1 MHPAPSL
8 LEAPPKNG
16 SEESGNRPQ
25 TASPSLSQHEQLPSQ
40 NQVQQQQQQPPQQHT
55 TPTQTQTQ
63 TQTQPQPQPH
73 QSPQQQQQQL
83 LHQQQQTTPQQPP
96 QQPLPTTP
104 GLSVSPPLRKDT
116 NSSISTQ
123 ATMASAVTNMSAE
136 TNNTSYSADTS
147 PNLTSIF
154 HVKDGSDVSNR
165 VRASR
170 RRTGP
175 LSQQQREKAALIRK
189 LGACN
194 DCRRRRVACHPSH
207 HNMTW
212 EDAVRKYNRSNSP
225 TIHDIA
231 PSLSSQRPLSPASVM
246 NPNVKPVFTQ
256 DPQDMMDIDSPTPPG
271 QHRLSESR
279 IRTPLPSGPRLD
291 KPPILPGI
299 DSLKSDLQT
308 NVSRILTNPSRSR
321 YSSAQALLL
330 YWQDDPDF
338 SVGSSV
344 KELGEVLDLHYHY
357 TFSVTTIPSASEVC
371 KSPWRW
377 LSRKITDFV
386 EDRDQR
392 DVLKIVY
399 YNGHSY
405 LDSNREMVLA
415 SSKDKDKA
423 ETIRWSGIQ
432 QVLEE
437 ACSDTLIIMDAAFFP
452 CSKMHRQKGVLELVA
467 AAVSEEHFDA
477 LDRCTFTKMLVE
489 NLRTRASQSFTSPYS
504 AAELHSKLLSN
515 YPSLVQDKTPEKET
529 ITSFPSPLH
538 MQMSGNAQLP
548 SILLAP
554 LNISQIRT
562 NLPFGNDGQ
571 QLVLSFR
578 IGDEPLDI
586 DSWTEWLRMMPEGVK
601 DVRVDGPYRL
611 SR

>member
-25 TASPSLSQHEQLPSQ
+25 TGSPSMSQHELPPSQ
-40 NQVQQQQQQPPQQHT
+40 HSPVQQHVQPSLQQQQQEQQQQQQ
-55 TPTQTQTQ
+55 
-63 TQTQPQPQPH
+63 
-73 QSPQQQQQQL
+73 QQQQI
-83 LHQQQQTTPQQPP
+83 TPQQRQSS
-96 QQPLPTTP
+96 QQPPPTP
-104 GLSVSPPLRKDT
+104 GQSASPPLRKDT

-123 ATMASAVTNMSAE
+123 ATAASAATNMSAD
-136 TNNTSYSADTS
+136 TSNSSYSADTS

-189 LGACN
+189 LGACS
-194 DCRRRRVACHPSH
+194 DCRLLTPADCSALVKCHPSH

-212 EDAVRKYNRSNSP
+212 EDAVRKYHRSHSP
-225 TIHDIA
+225 TIQDIA
-231 PSLSSQRPLSPASVM
+231 PSMSAQRPLSPAPVM
-246 NPNVKPVFTQ
+246 NNVKSMYTQ
-256 DPQDMMDIDSPTPPG
+256 DPQEMDIDSPTPPG

-279 IRTPLPSGPRLD
+279 IRTPLPTGPRLD
-291 KPPILPGI
+291 KPPMLPGI
-299 DSLKSDLQT
+299 ESLKSDLQT
-308 NVSRILTNPSRSR
+308 NVSRILSTPSRSR

-344 KELGEVLDLHYHY
+344 KELGEVFDQYYRY
-357 TFSVTTIPSASEVC
+357 TFSITTIPSASEAC

-405 LDSNREMVLA
+405 LDGNREMVLA
-415 SSKDKDKA
+415 SSKEKDKA

-452 CSKMHRQKGVLELVA
+452 SSKMHRQQGVLELVA

-477 LDRCTFTKMLVE
+477 LDRCTFTKVLTE
-489 NLRTRASQSFTSPYS
+489 HLKTRASQRFTSPFS

-515 YPSLVQDKTPEKET
+515 YPSLVQDKNPEKET

-538 MQMSGNAQLP
+538 MQMSGNARLP

-554 LNISQIRT
+554 LNIGPLRT
-562 NLPFGNDGQ
+562 SLPFGTEGQ

-578 IGDEPLDI
+578 IGDEPIDI
-586 DSWTEWLRMMPEGVK
+586 DNWTEWLRMMPEGVK
-601 DVRVDGPYRL
+601 DVRVDGPFRP

>member
-8 LEAPPKNG
+8 VEAPPKNG

-25 TASPSLSQHEQLPSQ
+25 TASPSMSQHELPQSAQ
-40 NQVQQQQQQPPQQHT
+40 TPAQQ
-55 TPTQTQTQ
+55 
-63 TQTQPQPQPH
+63 QPQPQP
-73 QSPQQQQQQL
+73 QPSPPPPQQQQAQQQPTP
-83 LHQQQQTTPQQPP
+83 QQQQPQLPP
-96 QQPLPTTP
+96 PTP
-104 GLSVSPPLRKDT
+104 GQSASPPLRKDT

-123 ATMASAVTNMSAE
+123 ATAASAASNMSAE

-212 EDAVRKYNRSNSP
+212 EDAVRKYHRSHSP
-225 TIHDIA
+225 TIQDIA
-231 PSLSSQRPLSPASVM
+231 PSLSAQRPLSPAPLM
-246 NPNVKPVFTQ
+246 NSVKPMYPQ
-256 DPQDMMDIDSPTPPG
+256 DAQDMMEIDSPTPPG

-291 KPPILPGI
+291 KPPMLPGI
-299 DSLKSDLQT
+299 ESLKSDLQT
-308 NVSRILTNPSRSR
+308 NVSRILSTPSRSR

-330 YWQDDPDF
+330 YWQDDPDLN
-338 SVGSSV
+338 VGSSV
-344 KELGEVLDLHYHY
+344 KELSEVLDQYYRY
-357 TFSVTTIPSASEVC
+357 TFSISPIPSSSEAC
-371 KSPWRW
+371 KNPWRW

-405 LDSNREMVLA
+405 LDGNREMVLA
-415 SSKDKDKA
+415 SSKDVEKA

-452 CSKMHRQKGVLELVA
+452 SSKMHRQQGVLELIA

-477 LDRCTFTKMLVE
+477 LDRCTFTKVLTE
-489 NLRTRASQSFTSPYS
+489 HLKTRASQRYANPFS

-515 YPSLVQDKTPEKET
+515 YPSLVQDRNPEKET

-538 MQMSGNAQLP
+538 MQMSGNARLP

-554 LNISQIRT
+554 LNIGPMRSS
-562 NLPFGNDGQ
+562 LPFGTEGQ
-571 QLVLSFR
+571 QLVLSIR
-578 IGDEPLDI
+578 IGDDPI
-586 DSWTEWLRMMPEGVK
+586 DVDNWTEWLRMMPDGIK
-601 DVRVDGPYRL
+601 DVRVDGPYRPA
-611 SR
+611 R

>member
-8 LEAPPKNG
+8 VEAPPKNG

-25 TASPSLSQHEQLPSQ
+25 IASPSMSQHELPQSAQ
-40 NQVQQQQQQPPQQHT
+40 TPAQQ
-55 TPTQTQTQ
+55 
-63 TQTQPQPQPH
+63 QPQPQP
-73 QSPQQQQQQL
+73 QPSPPPPQQQQA
-83 LHQQQQTTPQQPP
+83 QQQTTPQQ
-96 QQPLPTTP
+96 QQPQLPPPTP
-104 GLSVSPPLRKDT
+104 GQSASPPLRKDT

-123 ATMASAVTNMSAE
+123 ATAASAASNMSAE

-212 EDAVRKYNRSNSP
+212 EDAVRKYHRSHSP
-225 TIHDIA
+225 TIQDIA
-231 PSLSSQRPLSPASVM
+231 PSLSAQRPLSPAPLM
-246 NPNVKPVFTQ
+246 NSVKPMYPQ
-256 DPQDMMDIDSPTPPG
+256 DAQDMMEIDSPTPPG

-291 KPPILPGI
+291 KPPMLPGI
-299 DSLKSDLQT
+299 ESLKSDLQT
-308 NVSRILTNPSRSR
+308 NVSRILSTPSRSR
-321 YSSAQALLL
+321 YSSAQVLLL
-330 YWQDDPDF
+330 YWQDDPDL

-344 KELGEVLDLHYHY
+344 KELSEVLDQYYRY
-357 TFSVTTIPSASEVC
+357 TFSISPIPSSSEAC
-371 KSPWRW
+371 KNPWRW

-405 LDSNREMVLA
+405 LDGNREMVLA
-415 SSKDKDKA
+415 SSKDVEKA

-452 CSKMHRQKGVLELVA
+452 SSKMHRQQGVLELIA

-477 LDRCTFTKMLVE
+477 LDRCTFTKVLTE
-489 NLRTRASQSFTSPYS
+489 HLKTRASQRYANPFS

-515 YPSLVQDKTPEKET
+515 YPSLVQDRNPEKET

-538 MQMSGNAQLP
+538 MQMSGNARLP

-554 LNISQIRT
+554 LNIGPMRSS
-562 NLPFGNDGQ
+562 LPFGTEGQ
-571 QLVLSFR
+571 QLVLSIR
-578 IGDEPLDI
+578 IGDDPI
-586 DSWTEWLRMMPEGVK
+586 DVDNWTEWLRMMPDGIN
-601 DVRVDGPYRL
+601 DVRVDGPYRPA
-611 SR
+611 R

>member
-25 TASPSLSQHEQLPSQ
+25 TGSPSMSQHELPQAQHSPAQ
-40 NQVQQQQQQPPQQHT
+40 QHVQPSLQQQQHEQQQQQQQQHV
-55 TPTQTQTQ
+55 
-63 TQTQPQPQPH
+63 
-73 QSPQQQQQQL
+73 
-83 LHQQQQTTPQQPP
+83 TPQQRQSS
-96 QQPLPTTP
+96 QQPPPTP
-104 GLSVSPPLRKDT
+104 GLSASPPLRKDT

-123 ATMASAVTNMSAE
+123 ATAASAATNMSAD
-136 TNNTSYSADTS
+136 TSNTSYSADTS

-212 EDAVRKYNRSNSP
+212 EDAVRKYHRSHSP
-225 TIHDIA
+225 TIQDIA
-231 PSLSSQRPLSPASVM
+231 PSMSAQRPLSPAPIM
-246 NPNVKPVFTQ
+246 NNVKPMYAQ
-256 DPQDMMDIDSPTPPG
+256 DPQEMDIDSPTPPG

-279 IRTPLPSGPRLD
+279 IRTPLPTGPRLD
-291 KPPILPGI
+291 KPPMLPGI
-299 DSLKSDLQT
+299 ESLKSDLQT
-308 NVSRILTNPSRSR
+308 NVSRILSTPSRSR
-321 YSSAQALLL
+321 YSSAQVLLL

-338 SVGSSV
+338 TVGSSV
-344 KELGEVLDLHYHY
+344 KDLGEVFDQYYRY
-357 TFSVTTIPSASEVC
+357 TFSITTIPSASEAC

-405 LDSNREMVLA
+405 LDGNREMVLA

-452 CSKMHRQKGVLELVA
+452 SSKMHRQQGVLELVA

-477 LDRCTFTKMLVE
+477 LDRCTFTKVLTE
-489 NLRTRASQSFTSPYS
+489 HLKTRASQRFTSPFS

-515 YPSLVQDKTPEKET
+515 YPSLVQDKSPEKET

-538 MQMSGNAQLP
+538 MQMSGNARLP

-554 LNISQIRT
+554 LNIGPLRT
-562 NLPFGNDGQ
+562 SLPFGTEGQ

-578 IGDEPLDI
+578 IGDEPIDI
-586 DSWTEWLRMMPEGVK
+586 DNWTEWLRMMPDGIK
-601 DVRVDGPYRL
+601 DVRVDGPFRP

>member
-8 LEAPPKNG
+8 VEAPPKNG
-16 SEESGNRPQ
+16 SEESGNRPS
-25 TASPSLSQHEQLPSQ
+25 TGSPSMSQHDQPQSQ
-40 NQVQQQQQQPPQQHT
+40 QTQAQQPPQ
-55 TPTQTQTQ
+55 
-63 TQTQPQPQPH
+63 PQPSPP
-73 QSPQQQQQQL
+73 PQQQQ
-83 LHQQQQTTPQQPP
+83 QQQQTTPQQQP
-96 QQPLPTTP
+96 QQPPPTP
-104 GLSVSPPLRKDT
+104 GHSASPPLRKDT

-123 ATMASAVTNMSAE
+123 ATTASAATNMSAE
-136 TNNTSYSADTS
+136 TSNTSYSADTS

-212 EDAVRKYNRSNSP
+212 EDAVRKYHRSHSP
-225 TIHDIA
+225 TIQDIA
-231 PSLSSQRPLSPASVM
+231 PSLSAQRPLSPAPVL
-246 NPNVKPVFTQ
+246 NNNVKPMYTQ
-256 DPQDMMDIDSPTPPG
+256 DPQDMMDIDSPTPSG

-291 KPPILPGI
+291 KPPMLPGI
-299 DSLKSDLQT
+299 ESLKSDLQT
-308 NVSRILTNPSRSR
+308 NVSRILSTPSRSR

-330 YWQDDPDF
+330 YWQDDPDL
-338 SVGSSV
+338 SVGNSV
-344 KELGEVLDLHYHY
+344 KELGEVFDQYYRY
-357 TFSVTTIPSASEVC
+357 TFSITTIPSSSETC

-405 LDSNREMVLA
+405 LDGNREMVLA

-452 CSKMHRQKGVLELVA
+452 SSKMHRQHGVLELVA

-477 LDRCTFTKMLVE
+477 LDRCTFTKVLTE
-489 NLRTRASQSFTSPYS
+489 HLKTRASQRFTSPFS
-504 AAELHSKLLSN
+504 AAELHSKLLST
-515 YPSLVQDKTPEKET
+515 YPSLVQDKNPEKET

-538 MQMSGNAQLP
+538 MQVSGNARLP

-554 LNISQIRT
+554 LNIGPMRT
-562 NLPFGNDGQ
+562 SLPFGTEGQ
-571 QLVLSFR
+571 QLVLSIR
-578 IGDEPLDI
+578 IGDDPI
-586 DSWTEWLRMMPEGVK
+586 DVDTWTEWLRLMPEGIK
-601 DVRVDGPYRL
+601 DVRVDGPYRPA
-611 SR
+611 R

>member
-8 LEAPPKNG
+8 VEAPPKNG
-16 SEESGNRPQ
+16 SEESGNRPS
-25 TASPSLSQHEQLPSQ
+25 TGSPSMSQHDQPQSQ
-40 NQVQQQQQQPPQQHT
+40 QTQAQQPPQ
-55 TPTQTQTQ
+55 
-63 TQTQPQPQPH
+63 PQPSPP
-73 QSPQQQQQQL
+73 PQQQQ
-83 LHQQQQTTPQQPP
+83 QQQQTTPQQQP
-96 QQPLPTTP
+96 QQPPPTP
-104 GLSVSPPLRKDT
+104 GHSASPPLRKDT

-123 ATMASAVTNMSAE
+123 ATTASAATNMSAE
-136 TNNTSYSADTS
+136 TSNTSYSADTS

-194 DCRRRRVACHPSH
+194 DCRRRRVADSLMRLKCHPSH

-212 EDAVRKYNRSNSP
+212 EDAVRKYHRSHSP
-225 TIHDIA
+225 TIQDIA
-231 PSLSSQRPLSPASVM
+231 PSLSAQRPLSPAPVL
-246 NPNVKPVFTQ
+246 NNNVKPMYTQ
-256 DPQDMMDIDSPTPPG
+256 DPQDMMDIDSPTPSG

-291 KPPILPGI
+291 KPPMLPGI
-299 DSLKSDLQT
+299 ESLKSDLQT
-308 NVSRILTNPSRSR
+308 NVSRILSTPSRSR

-330 YWQDDPDF
+330 YWQDDPDL
-338 SVGSSV
+338 SVGNSV
-344 KELGEVLDLHYHY
+344 KELGEVFDQYYRY
-357 TFSVTTIPSASEVC
+357 TFSITTIPSSSETC

-405 LDSNREMVLA
+405 LDGNREMVLA

-452 CSKMHRQKGVLELVA
+452 SSKMHRQHGVLELVA

-477 LDRCTFTKMLVE
+477 LDRCTFTKVLTE
-489 NLRTRASQSFTSPYS
+489 HLKTRASQRFTSPFS
-504 AAELHSKLLSN
+504 AAELHSKLLST
-515 YPSLVQDKTPEKET
+515 YPSLVQDKNPEKET

-538 MQMSGNAQLP
+538 MQVSGNARLP

-554 LNISQIRT
+554 LNIGPMRT
-562 NLPFGNDGQ
+562 SLPFGTEGQ
-571 QLVLSFR
+571 QLVLSIR
-578 IGDEPLDI
+578 IGDDPI
-586 DSWTEWLRMMPEGVK
+586 DVDTWTEWLRLMPEGIK
-601 DVRVDGPYRL
+601 DVRVDGPYRPA
-611 SR
+611 R

>member
-25 TASPSLSQHEQLPSQ
+25 TGSTSLSHHELPQSQHSPIQQQVQPSLQQQPQQQQQEQQQH
-40 NQVQQQQQQPPQQHT
+40 QQQQQQI
-55 TPTQTQTQ
+55 
-63 TQTQPQPQPH
+63 
-73 QSPQQQQQQL
+73 
-83 LHQQQQTTPQQPP
+83 TPQQRQSS
-96 QQPLPTTP
+96 QQPPPTP
-104 GLSVSPPLRKDT
+104 GQSASPPLRKDT

-123 ATMASAVTNMSAE
+123 ATAASAVTNMSAD
-136 TNNTSYSADTS
+136 TSNTSYSADTS

-212 EDAVRKYNRSNSP
+212 EDAVRKYHRSRSP
-225 TIHDIA
+225 TIQDIA
-231 PSLSSQRPLSPASVM
+231 PSMSAQRPLSPAPVM
-246 NPNVKPVFTQ
+246 NNVKSMYAQ
-256 DPQDMMDIDSPTPPG
+256 DPQEMDIDSPTPPG

-279 IRTPLPSGPRLD
+279 IRTPLPTGPRLD
-291 KPPILPGI
+291 KPPMLPGI
-299 DSLKSDLQT
+299 ESLKSDLQT
-308 NVSRILTNPSRSR
+308 NVSRILSTPSRSR
-321 YSSAQALLL
+321 YSSAQVLLL
-330 YWQDDPDF
+330 YWQDDPDV
-338 SVGSSV
+338 SVGNSV
-344 KELGEVLDLHYHY
+344 KELGEVFDQYY
-357 TFSVTTIPSASEVC
+357 RYMFSITTIPPASEAC

-405 LDSNREMVLA
+405 LDGNREMVLA

-432 QVLEE
+432 QVFEE

-452 CSKMHRQKGVLELVA
+452 SSKMHRQQGVLELVA

-477 LDRCTFTKMLVE
+477 LDRCTFTKVLTE
-489 NLRTRASQSFTSPYS
+489 HLKTRASQRFTSPFS

-515 YPSLVQDKTPEKET
+515 YPSLVQDKNPEKET

-538 MQMSGNAQLP
+538 MQVSGNAQLP

-554 LNISQIRT
+554 LNIGPLRT
-562 NLPFGNDGQ
+562 SLPFGTEGQ

-578 IGDEPLDI
+578 IGDEPIDI
-586 DSWTEWLRMMPEGVK
+586 DNWTEWLRMMPEGVK
-601 DVRVDGPYRL
+601 DVRVDGPFRP

>member
-8 LEAPPKNG
+8 VEAPPKNG
-16 SEESGNRPQ
+16 SEDSGNRPS
-25 TASPSLSQHEQLPSQ
+25 TGSPSMSQHDQLPSQ
-40 NQVQQQQQQPPQQHT
+40 QSQAQPQAQQQQQQQQPLP
-55 TPTQTQTQ
+55 PPL
-63 TQTQPQPQPH
+63 QPSPP
-73 QSPQQQQQQL
+73 PQQQP
-83 LHQQQQTTPQQPP
+83 QQQTTPQHQPP
-96 QQPLPTTP
+96 PLPQSQQQHQQPPATP
-104 GLSVSPPLRKDT
+104 GQSASPPLRKDT

-123 ATMASAVTNMSAE
+123 ATSASAATNMSAE

-189 LGACN
+189 LGACH

-212 EDAVRKYNRSNSP
+212 EDAVRKYHRSHSP
-225 TIHDIA
+225 TIQDIA
-231 PSLSSQRPLSPASVM
+231 PSLSAQRPLSPAPVLS
-246 NPNVKPVFTQ
+246 NNVKPMFTQ
-256 DPQDMMDIDSPTPPG
+256 DPSDVMDIDSDTPPG
-271 QHRLSESR
+271 QHRQSQS
-279 IRTPLPSGPRLD
+279 RTPLPSGPRLD
-291 KPPILPGI
+291 KPPTLPGI
-299 DSLKSDLQT
+299 ETFKSDLHHNAT
-308 NVSRILTNPSRSR
+308 RILSSPSRSR
-321 YSSAQALLL
+321 YSSAQVLLL
-330 YWQDDPDF
+330 YWEDDADL
-338 SVGSSV
+338 SVVNSV
-344 KELGEVLDLHYHY
+344 KELGDVFDQYYRY
-357 TFSVTTIPSASEVC
+357 TFTITTIPSTSEAC

-377 LSRKITDFV
+377 LSRKISDFV

-405 LDSNREMVLA
+405 LDGNREMVLA
-415 SSKDKDKA
+415 SSKDKSKA
-423 ETIRWSGIQ
+423 ETLRWSGIQ

-452 CSKMHRQKGVLELVA
+452 SSKMHRQRGVLELVA

-477 LDRCTFTKMLVE
+477 LDRCTFTKVLTDH
-489 NLRTRASQSFTSPYS
+489 LKTRASQSYTSPFS
-504 AAELHSKLLSN
+504 AAELHSKLLSH
-515 YPSLVQDKTPEKET
+515 YPTLVQDKTPEKET

-538 MQMSGNAQLP
+538 MQMSGNALLP

-554 LNISQIRT
+554 LNIGPMRAR
-562 NLPFGNDGQ
+562 LPFATDGQ
-571 QLVLSFR
+571 QVAMTFT
-578 IGDEPLDI
+578 IGDEPIDL
-586 DSWTEWLRMMPEGVK
+586 DSWTEWLRLMPDGIK
-601 DVRVDGPYRL
+601 DVTVEGPYRPQ
-611 SR
+611 R

>member
-8 LEAPPKNG
+8 VEAPPKNG

-25 TASPSLSQHEQLPSQ
+25 TASPSMSQHELPQSAQ
-40 NQVQQQQQQPPQQHT
+40 TPAQQ
-55 TPTQTQTQ
+55 
-63 TQTQPQPQPH
+63 QPQPQP
-73 QSPQQQQQQL
+73 QPQPSPPPPQQQQA
-83 LHQQQQTTPQQPP
+83 QQQTTPQQ
-96 QQPLPTTP
+96 QQPQLPPPTP
-104 GLSVSPPLRKDT
+104 GQSASPPLRKDT

-123 ATMASAVTNMSAE
+123 ATAASAASNMSAE
-136 TNNTSYSADTS
+136 TNNTS
-147 PNLTSIF
+147 
-154 HVKDGSDVSNR
+154 
-165 VRASR
+165 

-212 EDAVRKYNRSNSP
+212 EDAVRKYHRSHSP
-225 TIHDIA
+225 TIQDIA
-231 PSLSSQRPLSPASVM
+231 PSLSAQRPLSPAPLINS
-246 NPNVKPVFTQ
+246 VKPMYPQ
-256 DPQDMMDIDSPTPPG
+256 DAQDMMEIDSPTPPG

-291 KPPILPGI
+291 KPPMLPGI
-299 DSLKSDLQT
+299 ESLKSDLQT
-308 NVSRILTNPSRSR
+308 NVSRILSTPSRSR

-330 YWQDDPDF
+330 YWQDDPDL

-344 KELGEVLDLHYHY
+344 KELSEVLDQYYRY
-357 TFSVTTIPSASEVC
+357 TFSISPIPSSSEAC
-371 KSPWRW
+371 KNPWRW

-405 LDSNREMVLA
+405 LDGNREMVLA
-415 SSKDKDKA
+415 SSKDVEKA

-452 CSKMHRQKGVLELVA
+452 SSKMHRQQGVLELIA

-477 LDRCTFTKMLVE
+477 LDRCTFTKVLTE
-489 NLRTRASQSFTSPYS
+489 HLKTRASQRYANPFS

-515 YPSLVQDKTPEKET
+515 YPSLVQDRNPEKET

-538 MQMSGNAQLP
+538 MQMSGNARLP

-554 LNISQIRT
+554 LNIGPMRSS
-562 NLPFGNDGQ
+562 LPFGTEGQ
-571 QLVLSFR
+571 QLVLSIR
-578 IGDEPLDI
+578 IGDDPI
-586 DSWTEWLRMMPEGVK
+586 DVDNWTEWLRMMPDGIK
-601 DVRVDGPYRL
+601 DVRVDGPYRPA
-611 SR
+611 R

>member
-25 TASPSLSQHEQLPSQ
+25 TGSPSMSQHELPQPQHSPVQ
-40 NQVQQQQQQPPQQHT
+40 QHVQPSLQQQQQE
-55 TPTQTQTQ
+55 
-63 TQTQPQPQPH
+63 
-73 QSPQQQQQQL
+73 QQQQV
-83 LHQQQQTTPQQPP
+83 TPQQRQSS
-96 QQPLPTTP
+96 QQPPPTP
-104 GLSVSPPLRKDT
+104 GHSASPPLRKDT

-123 ATMASAVTNMSAE
+123 ATAASAATNMSAD
-136 TNNTSYSADTS
+136 TSNTSYSADTS

-194 DCRRRRVACHPSH
+194 DCRLMSSKVLTPADRPALVKCHPSH

-212 EDAVRKYNRSNSP
+212 EDAVRKYHRSHSP
-225 TIHDIA
+225 TIQDIA
-231 PSLSSQRPLSPASVM
+231 PSMSAQRPLSPAPIM
-246 NPNVKPVFTQ
+246 NNVKSMYAQ
-256 DPQDMMDIDSPTPPG
+256 DPQEMDIDSPTPPG

-279 IRTPLPSGPRLD
+279 IRTPLPTGPRLD
-291 KPPILPGI
+291 KPPMLPGI
-299 DSLKSDLQT
+299 ESLKSDLQT
-308 NVSRILTNPSRSR
+308 NVSRILSTPSRSR
-321 YSSAQALLL
+321 YSSAQVLLL

-338 SVGSSV
+338 TVGSSV
-344 KELGEVLDLHYHY
+344 KDLGEVFDQYYRY
-357 TFSVTTIPSASEVC
+357 TFSVTTIPSASEAC

-405 LDSNREMVLA
+405 LDGNREMVLA

-452 CSKMHRQKGVLELVA
+452 SSKMHRQQGVLELVA

-477 LDRCTFTKMLVE
+477 LDRCTFTKVLTE
-489 NLRTRASQSFTSPYS
+489 HLKTRASQRFTSPFS

-515 YPSLVQDKTPEKET
+515 YPSLVQDKNPEKET

-538 MQMSGNAQLP
+538 MQMSGNARLP

-554 LNISQIRT
+554 LNIGPLKTS
-562 NLPFGNDGQ
+562 LPFGTEGQ

-578 IGDEPLDI
+578 IGDEPIDI
-586 DSWTEWLRMMPEGVK
+586 DNWTEWLRMMPEGVK
-601 DVRVDGPYRL
+601 DVRVDGPFRP

>member
-1 MHPAPSL
+1 M
-8 LEAPPKNG
+8 
-16 SEESGNRPQ
+16 
-25 TASPSLSQHEQLPSQ
+25 SQHELPQSAQ
-40 NQVQQQQQQPPQQHT
+40 TPAQQ
-55 TPTQTQTQ
+55 
-63 TQTQPQPQPH
+63 QPQPQP
-73 QSPQQQQQQL
+73 QPQPSPPPPQQQQA
-83 LHQQQQTTPQQPP
+83 QQQTTPQQ
-96 QQPLPTTP
+96 QQPQLPPPTP
-104 GLSVSPPLRKDT
+104 GQSASPPLRKDT

-123 ATMASAVTNMSAE
+123 ATAASAASNMSAE
-136 TNNTSYSADTS
+136 TNNTS
-147 PNLTSIF
+147 
-154 HVKDGSDVSNR
+154 
-165 VRASR
+165 

-212 EDAVRKYNRSNSP
+212 EDAVRKYHRSHSP
-225 TIHDIA
+225 TIQDIA
-231 PSLSSQRPLSPASVM
+231 PSLSAQRPLSPAPLINS
-246 NPNVKPVFTQ
+246 VKPMYPQ
-256 DPQDMMDIDSPTPPG
+256 DAQDMMEIDSPTPPG

-291 KPPILPGI
+291 KPPMLPGI
-299 DSLKSDLQT
+299 ESLKSDLQT
-308 NVSRILTNPSRSR
+308 NVSRILSTPSRSR

-330 YWQDDPDF
+330 YWQDDPDL

-344 KELGEVLDLHYHY
+344 KELSEVLDQYYRY
-357 TFSVTTIPSASEVC
+357 TFSISPIPSSSEAC
-371 KSPWRW
+371 KNPWRW

-405 LDSNREMVLA
+405 LDGNREMVLA
-415 SSKDKDKA
+415 SSKDVEKA

-452 CSKMHRQKGVLELVA
+452 SSKMHRQQGVLELIA

-477 LDRCTFTKMLVE
+477 LDRCTFTKVLTE
-489 NLRTRASQSFTSPYS
+489 HLKTRASQRYANPFS

-515 YPSLVQDKTPEKET
+515 YPSLVQDRNPEKET

-538 MQMSGNAQLP
+538 MQMSGNARLP

-554 LNISQIRT
+554 LNIGPMRSS
-562 NLPFGNDGQ
+562 LPFGTEGQ
-571 QLVLSFR
+571 QLVLSIR
-578 IGDEPLDI
+578 IGDDPI
-586 DSWTEWLRMMPEGVK
+586 DVDNWTEWLRMMPDGIK
-601 DVRVDGPYRL
+601 DVRVDGPYRPA
-611 SR
+611 R